1 MSASD
6 SFDVPRPQV
15 RYVGQRAEGHAT
27 QIVGNVGTFYSSSER
42 ADVEECL
49 AALFL
54 TDPRDDRS
62 NLIHKK
68 GDRVGGTCQWIKEDE
83 SYTSWFQSW
92 SELLWVSGGPGKG
105 KTMLSIFLAQE
116 LEWVARNENAVFMQ
130 YFCDNK
136 DERLNTAVGVLRGLI
151 YQLVQQRPE
160 FIRHILPTFAVQ
172 RGDLFTDSLFGSL
185 WTCFETMVRDPSLR
199 DIYCVVDGLDE
210 CNEAS
215 LEVLSKGFRSLFR
228 PSAVAVSPCH
238 LHFIVVSRE
247 SPDCVSRELS
257 GFPHIRLDPDA
268 QSYVNSDIQ
277 KFITKKVDELSLAGN
292 YTPELRSCV
301 EAVFRWR
308 AEGTFLW
315 VGLVAK
321 ELEKYTHDEVK
332 VALDRFPRG
341 LDELYARMLLHI
353 PARRRTITAKI
364 LRWIVMAV
372 RPLTL
377 SELSAAI
384 GTTADFSRGV
394 SCEHVTMTQV
404 SNCGYLLTLTTDQ
417 HETRVNLIHQSAKDY
432 LLRKVPDP
440 SPELEI
446 FRIDEETADSEI
458 ALECQN
464 YYQKAIPIGGCT
476 EYGYVEAHRAFP
488 LLKYAAYH
496 WPDHARRVSDPESG
510 IFDLSLPFYRN
521 KLVLESWLR
530 PCENIYQFDDMPYS
544 NSLFHVIS
552 YLGLVALA
560 KKLLH
565 NKRWKYRLKRIL
577 SIKSRH
583 GTGTTPL
590 HLAVQSGHREMVQLL
605 LKEGAD
611 LRGRDYMERT
621 ALDIAVQWRNEA
633 LTRLLVEEGADI
645 MAYDRRGE
653 TALHKA
659 ASEGSAAVVELLL
672 EMGADVRAKDRWGKT
687 ALHAAA
693 SAHSS
698 VVVRLLLENGADLR
712 AEDREGETALHDTIS
727 RGFDPWEKGAA
738 VVRLLY
744 EKGADLEAR
753 DARGRTALCRA
764 VLHAAVDEDIVW
776 LLLDYGADP
785 RAEDRLG
792 RSVLHALVR
801 SEHKGDAVLDI
812 MELLFDYGADP
823 RAEDYR
829 GRSVLYEA
837 VRWHADEE
845 VIQLLLDEGADPN
858 VEDLNGNTALRY
870 AEKRGDKTVIRLLR
884 RVGGWCHVR

>member
-136 DERLNTAVGVLRGLI
+136 DERLNTA
-151 YQLVQQRPE
+151 
-160 FIRHILPTFAVQ
+160 
-172 RGDLFTDSLFGSL
+172 
-185 WTCFETMVRDPSLR
+185 
-199 DIYCVVDGLDE
+199 
-210 CNEAS
+210 
-215 LEVLSKGFRSLFR
+215 
-228 PSAVAVSPCH
+228 
-238 LHFIVVSRE
+238 
-247 SPDCVSRELS
+247 
-257 GFPHIRLDPDA
+257 
-268 QSYVNSDIQ
+268 

-633 LTRLLVEEGADI
+633 LIRLLVEEGADI

-693 SAHSS
+693 SAHGS

-738 VVRLLY
+738 VVRLL
-744 EKGADLEAR
+744 
-753 DARGRTALCRA
+753 A